1 MTTVKFTVAVAVNV
15 PAPDVKVDAAEAMS
29 GSVSAA
35 VPNKLFNTI
44 DGFIFCFLCCAAL
57 CKAILGDSL
66 TATIEPKSQFDSTGL
81 KFCRPLPTF
90 LDFCALVNTK
100 SARDRASGAQPRA
113 FAGFAVDK
121 CRGRAAGKRCRRLG
135 PTPTVGKASLGAG
148 F

>member
-35 VPNKLFNTI
+35 VPSKLFNTI
-44 DGFIFCFLCCAAL
+44 DVFIFCFLCCAAL

-81 KFCRPLPTF
+81 KFCRRLPTF

-100 SARDRASGAQPRA
+100 SAAIARPGRSHGRLRDLQWISAAGGRRGSGA
-113 FAGFAVDK
+113 
-121 CRGRAAGKRCRRLG
+121 
-135 PTPTVGKASLGAG
+135 GA
-148 F
+148 